1 MSKEGKSKPT
11 RSGDP
16 YLDRRSGE
24 DRRECYDSDYHAEG
38 GTERRSGKERRRK
51 DERRDRCIRV
61 SAWSSICPDEAAR
74 ERKKPEPESSAD
86 AGDPDS
92 KPVKRSPDSR

>member
-11 RSGDP
+11 RAGDP

-24 DRRECYDSDYHAEG
+24 DRRECYDSDYFAED

-51 DERRDRCIRV
+51 DERRDKCFRV
-61 SAWSSICPDEAAR
+61 SDWSSICPDEAP
-74 ERKKPEPESSAD
+74 PEGQVPETKSKEGAN
-86 AGDPDS
+86 AQNS
-92 KPVKRSPDSR
+92 KPGKQSSDSR

>member
-11 RSGDP
+11 RTSDP

-24 DRRECYDSDYHAEG
+24 DRRECYDSDYHADG

-51 DERRDRCIRV
+51 DERRDSCYRV
-61 SAWSSICPDEAAR
+61 SEWSSICPDE
-74 ERKKPEPESSAD
+74 EPNKSQTPKTESKE
-86 AGDPDS
+86 GVNGRNS
-92 KPVKRSPDSR
+92 KSVKRSPDSR

>member
-1 MSKEGKSKPT
+1 MSKDGKPKPT

-24 DRRECYDSDYHAEG
+24 DRRECYDSDYFAEG

-51 DERRDRCIRV
+51 GERRDRCFRV
-61 SAWSSICPDEAAR
+61 SDWSSICPDEAP
-74 ERKKPEPESSAD
+74 RKGRQPETKSQTDTTDQNSKSA
-86 AGDPDS
+86 
-92 KPVKRSPDSR
+92 KRSTDYR